1 MRSAFILSASLL
13 ACLSRLVAQ
22 SPFEFRELWLIEHR
36 IEVTRS
42 GEEYDPNHSEQLL
55 SSEGPGP
62 ATQFLVD
69 RNDPNIYRTERWKDL
84 LEQTDRYR
92 RMGGL
97 ELARRE
103 YIDMLS
109 GLRQA
114 QGPDADDVALLL
126 DHIGEFYL
134 EVRDFSA
141 AYQSFSGALDIR
153 RRNIAALPPA
163 TIASAPN
170 TPGFVQY
177 HTLRL
182 HTGDL
187 LTRLGQLDLA
197 RGDLDRASQHLSE
210 AVAIA
215 NEPVHQRFVFGL
227 YAIYFQ
233 SLALERQ
240 QKWQEAEKLWQDAA
254 SAREKLFASEPYWNA
269 QKEMA
274 AFYARK
280 GDFHAAAA
288 LAQKVKD
295 GIAGKQLR
303 PELPMPY
310 LDSRPRAVI
319 NQPQNSLYLL
329 ESNTAMNEILAIDKW
344 RTAGPEAAAPLL
356 NDLVVPTNRYPLDRG
371 SDSERTQ
378 MLAWFEHRA
387 FLHMSVLLDGQPAQD
402 RIDKAWATI
411 SEIKGRYLS
420 AITGATR
427 DYEQSRANP
436 QNQLAQF
443 AILDQLAAA
452 RQLHSHLFVQTALD
466 GKPLDAFQFAAREN
480 AERILT
486 SAVLA
491 GPLSGFSDY
500 FSVQSIQGALTPDT
514 AFIDIVAWDR
524 LDREP
529 SVPAHREYGAFVV
542 RAGQPVRFISLGPAD
557 GIDADID
564 ALHAGVLSGRPRGLQ
579 VESPKVPEP
588 AAAIDNHLRSLYRKV
603 FAPLAPALEGARNL
617 YIAPDGKLTTAPLSA
632 LIDEQGHHV
641 FESRSILYMGSWR
654 DITSSVYRG
663 SMPSSPPAI
672 IANPDFDLSL
682 SPASAATLAPSRAI
696 FKSLPGAEAEA
707 SDVALALKVPN
718 DRVLT
723 GKTALQSTINSL
735 HSPETLHFATHSVP
749 HFKWK
754 PPASAFHSYEF
765 PQPLDTQYPLLQSM
779 IALAGANRA
788 QSIDADGLLTG
799 LDVSSLHLQGTNLV
813 VLSSCESGQGTLLD
827 GQGVQGLR
835 AAFTMAGARATVMTL
850 WPVDDVAGRRFMQ
863 FFYAHLSASP
873 AEAVRLAQ
881 LDMIAKS
888 EYKNPFYWSGYVVSG
903 SPVIPASSRPKT
915 PTPR

>member
-1 MRSAFILSASLL
+1 MRSTFILSASLL
-13 ACLSRLVAQ
+13 FYLSRLPAQ

-36 IEVTRS
+36 IETTRS
-42 GEEYDPNHSEQLL
+42 GEEYDPNHTEELL
-55 SSEGPGP
+55 SREGPGP
-62 ATQFLVD
+62 ATQFLAD
-69 RNDPNIYRTERWKDL
+69 RNDPSIYRTERWKEL

-97 ELARRE
+97 ELAQRE
-103 YIDMLS
+103 YTDMLAK
-109 GLRQA
+109 LRQA
-114 QGPDADDVALLL
+114 QGADADDVALLT

-134 EVRDFSA
+134 EVRNFSA
-141 AYQSFSGALDIR
+141 AYQSFSDALDIR

-163 TIASAPN
+163 TLAAAPS

-182 HTGDL
+182 HVGDL

-197 RGDLDRASQHLSE
+197 KDDLDRAGQHLSE

-233 SLALERQ
+233 SLVLERQ
-240 QKWQEAEKLWQDAA
+240 QKWQEAEKLWQDALA
-254 SAREKLFASEPYWNA
+254 AREKLFASDPYWNA
-269 QKEMA
+269 QKELA

-280 GDFHAAAA
+280 GDFRAAAA
-288 LAQKVKD
+288 VAQKVKD
-295 GIAGKQLR
+295 GTAGKQLR
-303 PELPMPY
+303 PEIPMPY
-310 LDSRPRAVI
+310 LDSRPRAVT
-319 NQPQNSLYLL
+319 NQPQYSLYTL

-344 RTAGPEAAAPLL
+344 RNDGPEAAAPLL
-356 NDLVVPTNRYPLDRG
+356 SDLVVPTNRYPLDRG

-387 FLHMSVLLDGQPAQD
+387 FLHMSILLDGQPSQD
-402 RIDKAWATI
+402 RINKAWATI

-420 AITGATR
+420 AISGATR

-436 QNQLAQF
+436 QNQLSQF
-443 AILDQLAAA
+443 AILDQLAKA
-452 RQLHSHLFVQTALD
+452 RKIHSHLFVQTALD
-466 GKPLDAFQFAAREN
+466 GKPLDPLQFAAREN
-480 AERILT
+480 AERVLT

-491 GPLSGFSDY
+491 GPLGGSSDY

-524 LDREP
+524 LDRDPGIP
-529 SVPAHREYGAFVV
+529 SHREYGAFVV
-542 RAGQPVRFISLGPAD
+542 RSGHPAEFISLGSAD
-557 GIDADID
+557 AIDADID
-564 ALHAGVLSGRPRGLQ
+564 ALHVGVLSGRPRGLQ
-579 VESPKVPEP
+579 VETPKSAVAP
-588 AAAIDNHLRSLYRKV
+588 AEIDGHLRALYRKV
-603 FAPLAPALEGARNL
+603 FAPLASILQDADHL

-632 LIDEQGHHV
+632 CIDEHGHHV

-663 SMPSSPPAI
+663 GVPSSPPVVV
-672 IANPDFDLSL
+672 ANPDFDLAL
-682 SPASAATLAPSRAI
+682 SAAPAPLTPARAI
-696 FKSLPGAEAEA
+696 FKPLPGAEAEA
-707 SDVALALKVPN
+707 SDVASALKAPQ

-723 GKTALQSTINSL
+723 GKASLQSAIDSL

-749 HFKWK
+749 NFTWK
-754 PPASAFHSYEF
+754 PPAVPFHMYEF
-765 PQPLDTQYPLLQSM
+765 PQPFQTQYPLLQSM
-779 IALAGANRA
+779 IALAGANRP
-788 QSIDADGLLTG
+788 QSIDEDGLLTG

-835 AAFTMAGARATVMTL
+835 AAFSMAGARATVMTL
-850 WPVDDVAGRRFMQ
+850 WPVDDVAGRLFMQ
-863 FFYAHLSASP
+863 FFYSHLGAGP

-881 LDMIAKS
+881 QEMIAKP

-903 SPVIPASSRPKT
+903 SPVIHASTRARTGSQH
-915 PTPR
+915 